1 VSKGVSKGANKGLS
15 KALRGAGRNHF
26 GGTAVTMLEAMICVV
41 VMLAAVLTGVIGVI
55 EGHAAPR
62 PAPQAK
68 QAKLVEEGKALF
80 ADNCTRCHV
89 DGDAPSLD
97 GLFKSKVLPS
107 GAEASD
113 ENVRN
118 KILHGGDIMPGYED
132 KLTSA
137 QIDALMAYLHT
148 L

>member
-1 VSKGVSKGANKGLS
+1 MSKGVSKGANKGLS
-15 KALRGAGRNHF
+15 KALRDAGRNHF
-26 GGTAVTMLEAMICVV
+26 GGTAVTMLEAMICLVA
-41 VMLAAVLTGVIGVI
+41 MLLAIGVIGVIGVI

-80 ADNCTRCHV
+80 ADNCTRCHA

-132 KLTSA
+132 KLT
-137 QIDALMAYLHT
+137 
-148 L
+148 